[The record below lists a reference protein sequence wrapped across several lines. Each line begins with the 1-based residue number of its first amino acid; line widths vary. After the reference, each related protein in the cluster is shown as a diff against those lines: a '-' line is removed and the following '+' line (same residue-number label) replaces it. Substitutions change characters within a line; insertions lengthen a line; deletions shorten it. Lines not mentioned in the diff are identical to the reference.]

1 MTSSNNPY
9 NKDKLIV
16 ISAPSGAGKT
26 TIVHYLLQQDLDLE
40 FSISA
45 CSRIKRPNE
54 KDKVDYYFLNKD
66 EFRKKIEQN
75 EFVEWEEVYPDQY
88 YGTLKS
94 ELQRIWSKGYLVI
107 FDVDV
112 IGGINIK
119 KLYQDKCLA
128 IFIMP
133 PTIQELEKRLKNRS
147 TESEESLKKRI
158 ARAKKEMDYANKF
171 DIIIIND
178 QLEKAQNET
187 EAVIR
192 KFLKDESW

>member
-1 MTSSNNPY
+1 MTSSNNTY

-16 ISAPSGAGKT
+16 VSAPSGAGKT
-26 TIVHYLLQQDLDLE
+26 TIVHYLLQQNLNLE

-45 CSRIKRPNE
+45 CSRAKRPNE
-54 KDKVDYYFLNKD
+54 KDKVDYYFLNTD

-94 ELQRIWSKGYLVI
+94 ELQRIWSKGHLVI

-119 KLYQDKCLA
+119 KLYKENCLA

-133 PTIQELEKRLKNRS
+133 PSVEELKNRLKNRS
-147 TESEESLKKRI
+147 TESDESLKKRV

-178 QLEKAQNET
+178 QLEKAQSET

-192 KFLKDESW
+192 KFLKDKS

>member
-1 MTSSNNPY
+1 MTSSNNTY

-26 TIVHYLLQQDLDLE
+26 TIVHYLLQQNLNLE
-40 FSISA
+40 FSVSA
-45 CSRIKRPNE
+45 CSRAKRPNE
-54 KDKVDYYFLNKD
+54 KDKVDYYFFNTD

-94 ELQRIWSKGYLVI
+94 ELQRIWSKGHLVI

-119 KLYQDKCLA
+119 KLYKEKCLA

-133 PTIQELEKRLKNRS
+133 PSVEELKKRLKNRS
-147 TESEESLKKRI
+147 TESDESLKKRV

-178 QLEKAQNET
+178 QLEKAQSET

-192 KFLKDESW
+192 KFLKDKS

>member
-1 MTSSNNPY
+1 M
-9 NKDKLIV
+9 V

>member
-1 MTSSNNPY
+1 MTSSNNTY

-26 TIVHYLLQQDLDLE
+26 TIVHYLLQQNLNLE
-40 FSISA
+40 FSVSA
-45 CSRIKRPNE
+45 CSRAKRPNE
-54 KDKVDYYFLNKD
+54 KDKVDYYFFNID

-94 ELQRIWSKGYLVI
+94 ELQRIWSKGHLVI

-119 KLYQDKCLA
+119 KLFKENCLA

-133 PTIQELEKRLKNRS
+133 PSVEELKNRLKNRS
-147 TESEESLKKRI
+147 TESDESLKKRV

-178 QLEKAQNET
+178 QLEKAQSET

-192 KFLKDESW
+192 KFLKDKS

>member
-1 MTSSNNPY
+1 MTSSNNTY

-16 ISAPSGAGKT
+16 VSAPSGAGKT
-26 TIVHYLLQQDLDLE
+26 TIVHYLLQQSLNLE

-45 CSRIKRPNE
+45 CSRAKRPNE
-54 KDKVDYYFLNKD
+54 KDKVDYYFLNTD

-94 ELQRIWSKGYLVI
+94 ELQRIWSKGHLVI

-119 KLYQDKCLA
+119 KFFKENCLA

-133 PTIQELEKRLKNRS
+133 PSVEELKKRLKNRS
-147 TESEESLKKRI
+147 TESDESLKKRV

-178 QLEKAQNET
+178 QLEKAQSET

-192 KFLKDESW
+192 KFLKDKF

>member
-94 ELQRIWSKGYLVI
+94 ELQRIWSKGHLVI